1 MASFFILPSSVDP
14 VKRLETM
21 RRGIGFSEAS
31 GNFYNISLG
40 EGQEGNALN
49 SISKASR
56 EDGWVIIQNLHAM
69 ENWL

>member
-14 VKRLETM
+14 VKSLETM
-21 RRGIGFSEAS
+21 KRGIGFSEAN

-40 EGQEGNALN
+40 EGQEDNALN

-56 EDGWVIIQNLHAM
+56 EGGWAIIQNLHVM

>member
-1 MASFFILPSSVDP
+1 LSSSVDP

-21 RRGIGFSEAS
+21 RRGIGFSVAS

-40 EGQEGNALN
+40 KRQEENALN

-56 EDGWVIIQNLHAM
+56 EGGWVIIQNLYVM
-69 ENWL
+69 KNWF